1 MQTGL
6 PLFPEQASTVAWRV
20 DALYFFLVGIS
31 LFFSLLVAGLIV
43 YFAVKYRRR
52 SPGEVGAPI
61 HGSLKL
67 EVIWMVIPFMIS
79 MVIFIWGASVYFAI
93 TRMPAESLDVYVVGK
108 QWMWKFQHQ
117 DGQRE
122 INELHVPVDR
132 NVKLIMA
139 TEDVIHS
146 FFVPAFRIKAD
157 VIPGRYSSIWF
168 KATRPGRY
176 HLFCAEYCGTNHS
189 GMIGW
194 IIVME
199 PADYQAWLSGG
210 AAEGSLASL
219 GQRLFQSL
227 ACDNCHR
234 GDTQGRGPLLE
245 GLYGKQVELRGGE
258 LATANAG
265 YIRESILN
273 PKAKIVAGFE
283 PLMPTFQGLVTEEQ
297 LMQLIEYI
305 RSIGPPE
312 GGTVPAIPAGPPR
325 YDDPKKRQKPDST
338 RGSMK

>member
-1 MQTGL
+1 
-6 PLFPEQASTVAWRV
+6 
-20 DALYFFLVGIS
+20 
-31 LFFSLLVAGLIV
+31 
-43 YFAVKYRRR
+43 
-52 SPGEVGAPI
+52 
-61 HGSLKL
+61 
-67 EVIWMVIPFMIS
+67 
-79 MVIFIWGASVYFAI
+79 
-93 TRMPAESLDVYVVGK
+93 
-108 QWMWKFQHQ
+108 
-117 DGQRE
+117 
-122 INELHVPVDR
+122 
-132 NVKLIMA
+132 MA

-157 VIPGRYSSIWF
+157 VVPGRYSSIWF
-168 KATRPGRY
+168 RATRPGRY

-234 GDTQGRGPLLE
+234 SDTQGRGPLLD

-312 GGTVPAIPAGPPR
+312 IRTEPPIPAGPPAER
-325 YDDPKKRQKPDST
+325 SAPKTKARALSRQN
-338 RGSMK
+338 